1 MRLNFV
7 SKYIVIEGPIGVG
20 KTTLAKKIADSLNYK
35 VLLETFFDNPFLLNF
50 YKNQRE
56 FALATQLQ
64 FLLNRSKVFSKERKD
79 FFASNNVISDFLMKK
94 NKLFSEIILNQDEL
108 SLYNNI
114 SYTLD
119 FYEPKPDLVIYLQAD
134 INILLNRIQKRG
146 EIYEYQITSD
156 YLGSIVNAYAKY
168 FHSYEESP
176 LLVINTSN
184 VDVNKP
190 DDYSLL
196 LEVIKKDLKGK
207 NYFNPSGA

>member
-1 MRLNFV
+1 M
-7 SKYIVIEGPIGVG
+7 SKYIVDEGPIGVG
-20 KTTLAKKIADSLNYK
+20 KTTLAKKIAQSLHYE
-35 VLLETFFDNPFLLNF
+35 LMLETFSDNPFLINF
-50 YKNQRE
+50 YKNQKE
-56 FALATQLQ
+56 YALATQLQ
-64 FLLNRSKVFSKERKD
+64 FLLNRSKVFARERKD
-79 FFASNNVISDFLMKK
+79 FFASNEIVSDFLMKK
-94 NKLFSEIILNQDEL
+94 DKLFAEIILNHEELNLYDE
-108 SLYNNI
+108 I
-114 SYTLD
+114 SYELD
-119 FYEPKPDLVIYLQAD
+119 FHEPKPDLVIYLQAD

-196 LEVIKKDLKGK
+196 LEVIKRDLKGK
-207 NYFNPSGA
+207 NYFNPSGI

>member
-1 MRLNFV
+1 
-7 SKYIVIEGPIGVG
+7 
-20 KTTLAKKIADSLNYK
+20 
-35 VLLETFFDNPFLLNF
+35 
-50 YKNQRE
+50 
-56 FALATQLQ
+56 
-64 FLLNRSKVFSKERKD
+64 
-79 FFASNNVISDFLMKK
+79 MKK
-94 NKLFSEIILNQDEL
+94 DKLFAEIILNHEEL
-108 SLYNNI
+108 NLYYDI
-114 SYTLD
+114 SSKLD
-119 FYEPKPDLVIYLQAD
+119 FHEPIPDLVIYLQAD

-196 LEVIKKDLKGK
+196 LEVIKRDLKGK
-207 NYFNPSGA
+207 NYFNPSGI

>member
-1 MRLNFV
+1 MNQN
-7 SKYIVIEGPIGVG
+7 PIW
-20 KTTLAKKIADSLNYK
+20 Y
-35 VLLETFFDNPFLLNF
+35 
-50 YKNQRE
+50 
-56 FALATQLQ
+56 
-64 FLLNRSKVFSKERKD
+64 
-79 FFASNNVISDFLMKK
+79 
-94 NKLFSEIILNQDEL
+94 
-108 SLYNNI
+108 
-114 SYTLD
+114 
-119 FYEPKPDLVIYLQAD
+119 IYLQAD

-196 LEVIKKDLKGK
+196 LEVIKRDLKGK
-207 NYFNPSGA
+207 NYFNPSGI

>member
-1 MRLNFV
+1 
-7 SKYIVIEGPIGVG
+7 
-20 KTTLAKKIADSLNYK
+20 
-35 VLLETFFDNPFLLNF
+35 
-50 YKNQRE
+50 
-56 FALATQLQ
+56 
-64 FLLNRSKVFSKERKD
+64 
-79 FFASNNVISDFLMKK
+79 
-94 NKLFSEIILNQDEL
+94 
-108 SLYNNI
+108 
-114 SYTLD
+114 
-119 FYEPKPDLVIYLQAD
+119 LVIYLQAD

-196 LEVIKKDLKGK
+196 LEVIKRDLKGK
-207 NYFNPSGA
+207 NYFNPSGI

>member
-1 MRLNFV
+1 M

-20 KTTLAKKIADSLNYK
+20 KTTLAKKIAHSLHYE
-35 VLLETFFDNPFLLNF
+35 VLLETFSDNPFLINF
-50 YKNQRE
+50 YNNQKE

-64 FLLNRSKVFSKERKD
+64 FLLNRSKVFSRKRKD
-79 FFASNNVISDFLMKK
+79 FFASNQIVSDFLMKK
-94 NKLFSEIILNQDEL
+94 DKLFAEIILAQEEL
-108 SLYNNI
+108 SLYRQI
-114 SYTLD
+114 SSKLD
-119 FYEPKPDLVIYLQAD
+119 FYDPKPDLVIYLQAD

-146 EIYEYQITSD
+146 EIYEYQITSE
-156 YLGSIVNAYAKY
+156 YLGAIVNAYAKY

-196 LEVIKKDLKGK
+196 LEIIKKDLKGK
-207 NYFNPSGA
+207 NYFNPSGI